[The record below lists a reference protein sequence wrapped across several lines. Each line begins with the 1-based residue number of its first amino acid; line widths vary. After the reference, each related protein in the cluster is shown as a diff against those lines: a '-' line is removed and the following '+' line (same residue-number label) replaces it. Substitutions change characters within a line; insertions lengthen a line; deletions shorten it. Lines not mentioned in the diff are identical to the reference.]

1 MFTCT
6 ICRFETELD
15 DVVVAMAGDRCVC
28 LRCYGRETGSARPLP
43 KALRREV
50 IAALAEL
57 EAA

>member
-28 LRCYGRETGSARPLP
+28 LRCYGRETGGVLPMP
-43 KALRREV
+43 KALRRDV
-50 IAALAEL
+50 STALA
-57 EAA
+57 AM